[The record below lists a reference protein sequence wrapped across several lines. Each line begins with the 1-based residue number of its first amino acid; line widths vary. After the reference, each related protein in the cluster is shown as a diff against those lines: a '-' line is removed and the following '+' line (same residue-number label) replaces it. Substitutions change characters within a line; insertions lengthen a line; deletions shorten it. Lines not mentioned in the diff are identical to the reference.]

1 MYKKKWYFITI
12 LLYSLSALCMVDNR
26 FLVPNLF
33 QKPFLLH
40 SHDRKHHLTIQPF
53 AMTARSAFGQENGI
67 ENENE
72 LFEVFGRYDQTE
84 IDKALQLSGRTSSSL
99 FRSDWQGYLGPLHW
113 LMKGH
118 FDVYGLGFHYRYD
131 IHQYFSMGIIA
142 AAMHA
147 NSRMETIKDR
157 FSMNQFIA
165 DPGNFRE
172 LFLLKNEMNELLDL
186 CPGLWQKN
194 AVADIDIYIR
204 PAFTREYFLKCR
216 RFDTGCRIGVLAP
229 AAPERNINNPAS
241 VPLGGDRHWGM
252 YVSLEGDFDV
262 HEDIQMGFSL
272 QFIKRFAR
280 TACHRMPAACEPD
293 NYGAIIGIA
302 RVHPGLTIGFNP
314 YVAFK
319 EVREGLGF
327 LLAYNLTA
335 HSADNWHVLGAARKL
350 HPNIPLVEKRSE
362 WRSEHATIGAFY
374 DCAYTSEVRQ
384 YEPVVSFT
392 WDIPVDWLLAKRAFR
407 THGIS
412 FIVEMQF

>member
-1 MYKKKWYFITI
+1 MNRKHWYLIT
-12 LLYSLSALCMVDNR
+12 LLCNVALLWSMIDNR

-40 SHDRKHHLTIQPF
+40 SREYGHHLTIQPF

-72 LFEVFGRYDQTE
+72 LFEVFGRYNQTE
-84 IDKALQLSGRTSSSL
+84 IDKALQLSGRTSGSL
-99 FRSDWQGYLGPLHW
+99 FRSDWQGYLGPLNW

-118 FDVYGLGFHYRYD
+118 FDVYGVGAHYRYD
-131 IHQYFSMGIIA
+131 VNEYFSIGIIA

-157 FSMNQFIA
+157 FTMNSFVIE
-165 DPGNFRE
+165 PGNFKE
-172 LFLLKNEMNELLDL
+172 LFLLKEEMNELLEV

-194 AVADIDIYIR
+194 CFADVDIYIR

-229 AAPERNINNPAS
+229 AAPARNIRNPAS
-241 VPLGGDRHWGM
+241 VALGGDRHWGM

-262 HEDIQMGFSL
+262 HEDIQMGLSL

-280 TACHRMPAACEPD
+280 TACHRMPAGLEPD
-293 NYGAIIGIA
+293 NYGAIVGFA
-302 RVHPGLTIGFNP
+302 RVNPGLTIGFNP
-314 YVAFK
+314 YFVFK

-335 HSADNWHVLGAARKL
+335 HSCDDWRAIGSIRAL

-374 DCAYTSEVRQ
+374 DCAYNCEIRGH
-384 YEPVVSFT
+384 EPMVSFT
-392 WDIPVDWLLAKRAFR
+392 WDIPVDWLVSKRAFR

-412 FIVEMQF
+412 FIVELQF